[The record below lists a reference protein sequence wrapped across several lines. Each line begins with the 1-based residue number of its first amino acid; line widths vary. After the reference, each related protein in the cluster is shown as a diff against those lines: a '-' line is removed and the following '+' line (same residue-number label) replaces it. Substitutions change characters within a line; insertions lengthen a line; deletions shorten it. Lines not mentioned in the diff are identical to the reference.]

1 VPGSDDFAGLR
12 NYQRSDSPRHIAWKA
27 VARSEEMLTKQF
39 AGESASELWLD
50 ARLLPQN
57 LSLEQSLSRLAGWV
71 LAAERAGAHYGL
83 RIGAVEIAPSRGEL
97 HRAACLQALAL
108 YS

>member
-1 VPGSDDFAGLR
+1 
-12 NYQRSDSPRHIAWKA
+12 
-27 VARSEEMLTKQF
+27 M
-39 AGESASELWLD
+39 
-50 ARLLPQN
+50 
-57 LSLEQSLSRLAGWV
+57 LSRLAGWV

-83 RIGAVEIAPSRGEL
+83 RLRGVEIAPSRGDV